1 MEHRILIVEDEEDIQ
16 DLIKETLEGFDYETI
31 SAKDGFEARK
41 IFEEEADSVDL
52 IILDIMIPK
61 INGMTLLRRI
71 RKSSAVPVLILSA
84 KDGES
89 DKILGLELGADDYL
103 SKPFSVLELHAR
115 VSALLRRNNE
125 YQGKKKEKDSVIR
138 IRDFVLD
145 VDKLTVKKEGELL
158 ELTAKEFQLF
168 KLFIEQPDKIYT
180 KVQLYE
186 AVWDDQF
193 LHDENIINVHIR
205 RLRKKVEE
213 DPSNP
218 QMIKTV
224 WGIGYTLGGSE

>member
-125 YQGKKKEKDSVIR
+125 YQGKKKEKDSVIK